1 MPRTEETEGGNVSST
16 PVEPLGLRQRK
27 KQEAMARM
35 RAAARALMW
44 DRGYDDVTTKEIAAH
59 ADVGEATLFRY
70 FPSKL
75 DLFLMV
81 YGEEFEKVIDA
92 CASHEATHQSSGSKQ
107 TAEDFVQRIL
117 TSYGMFAE
125 LYVRYPDLAFTFV
138 KESFGSHTDVAQS
151 GLAYASRWFELLQT
165 IVDQAQASGCFAP
178 VDPATV
184 VQNCHALYV
193 HEVLRSHARGLASN
207 ELPQR
212 LSHRLE
218 ALLRPLQ
225 VLPNKEWLHQLG
237 TI

>member
-1 MPRTEETEGGNVSST
+1 
-16 PVEPLGLRQRK
+16 
-27 KQEAMARM
+27 MARM
-35 RAAARALMW
+35 RAAARDLMW
-44 DRGYDDVTTKEIAAH
+44 DRGYDDVTTKEIAAR

-81 YGEEFEKVIDA
+81 YGEEFEKVIEA
-92 CASHEATHQSSGSKQ
+92 CTEHEATRHSAGAPGSPDDYV
-107 TAEDFVQRIL
+107 ERIL
-117 TSYGMFAE
+117 TSYSMFAE

-151 GLAYASRWFELLQT
+151 GLAHANRWFELLET
-165 IVDQAQASGCFAP
+165 IVKEAQSSGSFAR
-178 VDPATV
+178 VDPSTV

-193 HEVLRSHARGLASN
+193 HEVLRSHARGLPSN
-207 ELPQR
+207 ELPDR

-225 VLPNKEWLHQLG
+225 VLPKKAWLQALAA
-237 TI
+237 I

>member
-1 MPRTEETEGGNVSST
+1 VSST

-35 RAAARALMW
+35 RAAARDLMW
-44 DRGYDDVTTKEIAAH
+44 ERGYDDVTTKEIAAR

-75 DLFLMV
+75 HLFLMV

-92 CASHEATHQSSGSKQ
+92 CTEHEATRHSSGGKPSS
-107 TAEDFVQRIL
+107 EDFVQRIL
-117 TSYGMFAE
+117 TSYSMFAE

-151 GLAYASRWFELLQT
+151 GLAHANRWFELLET
-165 IVDQAQASGCFAP
+165 IVDEAQSSGSFAK

-193 HEVLRSHARGLASN
+193 HEVLRSHARGLASS
-207 ELPQR
+207 ELPHR

-225 VLPNKEWLHQLG
+225 VLPKKVWLHQLG